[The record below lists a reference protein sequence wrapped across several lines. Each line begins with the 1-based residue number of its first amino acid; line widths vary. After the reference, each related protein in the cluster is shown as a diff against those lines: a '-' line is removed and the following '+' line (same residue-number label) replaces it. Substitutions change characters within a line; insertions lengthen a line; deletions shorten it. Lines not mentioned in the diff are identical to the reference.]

1 MGAPWQPGTS
11 KNRGTRMSSGGC
23 MTPARRAVAGSLV
36 LAGVGVAWVAG
47 AAGPYLHA
55 ERMLDAAVVPPGS
68 VQVIFLPGAV
78 FAQPSQEPAC
88 TPLIDQTRYWMVPG
102 DPQDIAAFLRAHA
115 PPGIPNNGT
124 GQLSTTG
131 GQPISYDVLDAERG
145 KSGGFPAELDL
156 TVAALGAGVAGIRA
170 DAEVVPPTPR
180 APIPEDPHPYLRRR
194 PPRGNV
200 TCYGTSARGG
210 AAAAVVA
217 LARRAHRRAL
227 AQLPFRLALTRRAQ
241 ALPH

>member
-1 MGAPWQPGTS
+1 
-11 KNRGTRMSSGGC
+11 

-36 LAGVGVAWVAG
+36 LAGLGVAWAAG

-156 TVAALGAGVAGIRA
+156 TVAALGAGTAGIRA
-170 DAEVVPPTPR
+170 DAEVVPADATCTYSGGPAPLPAPTPSTGQR
-180 APIPEDPHPYLRRR
+180 DLLR
-194 PPRGNV
+194 
-200 TCYGTSARGG
+200 
-210 AAAAVVA
+210 
-217 LARRAHRRAL
+217 H
-227 AQLPFRLALTRRAQ
+227 
-241 ALPH
+241 